1 MKEKMKEK
9 IIRIDDYS
17 ELEELH
23 QKILQLINYYN
34 ITGYN
39 AIGVLEHIK
48 QEIFLGEEGG

>member
-1 MKEKMKEK
+1 MKEK

-17 ELEELH
+17 RLQELH
-23 QKILQLINYYN
+23 EKILQLINYYN
-34 ITGYN
+34 ISGYN